1 MTDKFTVKFC
11 KRVNGEGLF
20 TNSFIKKYNIVRLLE
35 GPIKDVPDKYS
46 IEIGTN
52 RHITDKLGIYMN
64 HSFQPSVFING
75 VEVVALKDIDIGEEI
90 CFNYNK
96 NETSM
101 ACPFETPNG
110 IVNGYDSK

>member
-35 GPIKDVPDKYS
+35 GPIKDVPDK
-46 IEIGTN
+46 
-52 RHITDKLGIYMN
+52 LGVYMN

-75 VEVVALKDIDIGEEI
+75 G
-90 CFNYNK
+90 
-96 NETSM
+96 
-101 ACPFETPNG
+101 
-110 IVNGYDSK
+110 